1 MKYTTLIIFQ
11 MEHFPQN
18 VYSKEFYFVKFSTYF
33 FLCFNPILFLILQY
47 LLFFQRYD

>member
-33 FLCFNPILFLILQY
+33 FLCFNPIFFFNFTVFA
-47 LLFFQRYD
+47 LLSEI